1 MSSHRLTFAAAI
13 ATLLAAI
20 SLYPLF
26 IGIAWWWA
34 GAGAA
39 VTVAAAGTLTRLRR
53 FPVLVCLAVGVAA
66 LIFYLNLVFEG
77 SLSYGHL
84 LPTLNSLDH
93 LARLTHEGMD
103 DSAKYAPPAPELPG
117 LLLLASGGIG
127 IVALLTDLTAVRLR
141 SVALAGLPLLL
152 LVTEPFAVSASRSWV
167 GTVIAFCLGSAGY
180 LGILGTETR
189 QRIRE
194 WEQPRPGV
202 RIGPDTSA
210 LTAAGRRVGL
220 TSLVVALCLPL
231 FIPGLH
237 TTRLLGGQPG
247 IGGIPGSG
255 GGGGLPGF
263 PSPET
268 AVSQELQNSKPQ
280 PVLQYRTLGASTTV
294 PEYLQLYALDDLT
307 PSGWQ
312 LASGPAHPHVNGA
325 LPPPPGLP
333 YTYVAV
339 PDGSS
344 AGIDVP
350 TVTTEIQI
358 APNVSANAAVNGKPA
373 SVLPVPYPALKVA
386 VPSGTWQA
394 STTDLMVYS
403 DDTQVTGLHYSVE
416 SANLLPPAQD
426 LEVAGPAQVDIAQ
439 SYTTLPASYRSL
451 TALKT
456 FAQNITAGKSTDFD
470 KAIALQAWLADS
482 GAFAYTLKA
491 PSITTAAQLQ
501 TFLAS
506 SRKGYCQQFAVAMAV
521 LARFLG
527 IPARVA
533 VGYTSGTRA
542 RDGSWSVTTHDAHE
556 WPELYFSGYGWL
568 RFEPTPTGAAGG
580 QGSATAPAYT
590 QQATASNPGSSSG
603 TTSSG
608 SDAAPHPGATI
619 FPPGAQLPFYTGL
632 GGLGTGP
639 AKRAGGLTPWQI
651 FGLVVAGLL
660 VLAVIAPAVA
670 RAAIRRRR
678 WGHAARGGD
687 ADLAHAAWQELQ
699 DDLVDYQ
706 AGYSPSETPRAVG
719 SRLRSQLDEGA
730 AVAALERITT
740 AVERARYAGSPLPGG
755 RLRQDSA
762 EFRRALAATMP
773 RRTRWRARLL
783 PLSVLTPTA
792 TGVSQA
798 ADAVGGFSPGWLRP
812 GKRR

>member
-1 MSSHRLTFAAAI
+1 MSSHRLTLAAAI
-13 ATLLAAI
+13 ATLLASC

-34 GAGAA
+34 GAGAI
-39 VTVAAAGTLTRLRR
+39 VTVAAVGTLTRLRR
-53 FPVLVCLAVGVAA
+53 LPVLVCLAAGAA
-66 LIFYLNLVFEG
+66 GLILYLNLVFEAG
-77 SLSYGHL
+77 RSYGHL
-84 LPTLNSLDH
+84 LPTLTSLSH
-93 LARLTHEGMD
+93 LAQLTGTGLD
-103 DSAKYAPPAPELPG
+103 DSAKYAPAAPELPG

-141 SVALAGLPLLL
+141 SVALAGIPLLL

-167 GTVIAFCLGSAGY
+167 GIVIAFCLGSIGY
-180 LGILGTETR
+180 LGMLGTETR

-202 RIGPDTSA
+202 SVGPDTSA

-247 IGGIPGSG
+247 IGGTPGSG
-255 GGGGLPGF
+255 GGGQPGF

-268 AVSQELQNSKPQ
+268 AVSQELQTSKPQ
-280 PVLQYRTLGASTTV
+280 PVLQYQTLGATTTV

-312 LASGPAHPHVNGA
+312 LAGSPTQALANGQ
-325 LPPPPGLP
+325 LPVPPGLD
-333 YTYVAV
+333 YLYGAG
-339 PDGSS
+339 PDDSY
-344 AGIDVP
+344 AGISVP
-350 TVTTEIQI
+350 TVDTSIQI
-358 APNVSANAAVNGKPA
+358 ASDVSASAEVNGKA
-373 SVLPVPYPALKVA
+373 VAVLPVPYPALDVT
-386 VPSGTWQA
+386 VRSGTWQA

-403 DDTQVTGLHYSVE
+403 NDTQVTGLHYSVV
-416 SANLLPPAQD
+416 SANLLPQAQA
-426 LEVAGPAQVDIAQ
+426 LESAGPPPAYIART
-439 SYTTLPASYRSL
+439 YTALPTPYRSL
-451 TALKT
+451 SPLKVL
-456 FAQNITAGKSTDFD
+456 AQNITAGKTTDFD
-470 KAIALQAWLADS
+470 KADALQAFLS
-482 GAFAYTLKA
+482 GGAFTYSVKA
-491 PSITTAAQLQ
+491 PSITTAAQLE
-501 TFLAS
+501 TFLTS

-533 VGYTSGTRA
+533 VGYTSGTRLPN
-542 RDGSWSVTTHDAHE
+542 GSWGVTTHDAHE
-556 WPELYFSGYGWL
+556 WPELYFTGYGWL
-568 RFEPTPTGAAGG
+568 RFEPTPTGATAG

-590 QQATASNPGSSSG
+590 KPATAGQSGASGSSSTAG
-603 TTSSG
+603 PAPSASS
-608 SDAAPHPGATI
+608 SRI
-619 FPPGAQLPFYTGL
+619 LPPGVQLPVFTGL
-632 GGLGTGP
+632 GGLGTTTG
-639 AKRAGGLTPWQI
+639 KKSGGLTPWEI

-660 VLAVIAPAVA
+660 VLAVIAPVVTRAV
-670 RAAIRRRR
+670 IRRRR

-687 ADLAHAAWQELQ
+687 AGLAHAAWRELQ

-706 AGYSPSETPRAVG
+706 AGYSPSESPRAIGVRVR
-719 SRLRSQLDEGA
+719 SRLDAGA
-730 AVAALERITT
+730 GIAALERITL
-740 AVERARYAGSPLPGG
+740 AVERARYAGSPVPGS

-798 ADAVGGFSPGWLRP
+798 ADAVGGFSPGWLR
-812 GKRR
+812 RRERR